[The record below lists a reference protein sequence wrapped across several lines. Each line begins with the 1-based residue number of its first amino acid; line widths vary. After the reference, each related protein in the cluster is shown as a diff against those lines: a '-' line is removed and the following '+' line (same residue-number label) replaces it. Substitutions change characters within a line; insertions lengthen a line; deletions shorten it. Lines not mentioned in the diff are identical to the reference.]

1 MTQADALTRLQILAQ
16 WQTHPALSSAELQT
30 CLAVSKCGDAAWDLN
45 AAAQQAWL
53 LKAGKAS
60 DHHAT
65 TVDGRRFDA
74 QQVHQHCLAMAET
87 YRKRIVGTYTVESA

>member
-1 MTQADALTRLQILAQ
+1 MTQADALMHLQILAQ
-16 WQTHPALSSAELQT
+16 WQTHPALSREELQV
-30 CLAVSKCGDAAWDLN
+30 CLMQAKCGESWDLN
-45 AAAQQAWL
+45 QAARQAWL

-74 QQVHQHCLAMAET
+74 QQVHANCMAMAET